1 MEENVI
7 QINGGITINFDVNV
21 KKLMN
26 VKKIVWNSS
35 KCICKNGKQLAN
47 IMDDSAI
54 IYDEVINSYE

>member
-26 VKKIVWNSS
+26 VKKIMFGILVNVFAKMENNYQILWMIQRLSTM
-35 KCICKNGKQLAN
+35 KL
-47 IMDDSAI
+47 
-54 IYDEVINSYE
+54 